1 MRSHVRAPGI
11 TVPRVITIPLGMTL
25 RLGLPLVVAAVWM
38 LSSGAALSHH
48 TYAMFDA
55 SRIVK
60 VSGTVAKL
68 EWTNPHVFVWLYV
81 PAAAGSPAKYD
92 LYAFENGSPNA
103 LSKVGWNKSILQ
115 AGDAITVEYWPL
127 RDGRKGGHL
136 SKVTLADGRVIGS
149 VGGIAGHDT
158 R

>member
-1 MRSHVRAPGI
+1 
-11 TVPRVITIPLGMTL
+11 MTL
-25 RLGLPLVVAAVWM
+25 HLRALGIAVLWA
-38 LSSGAALSHH
+38 LSADPALSHH

-55 SRIVK
+55 SRTVK

-68 EWTNPHVFVWLYV
+68 EWTNPHVFVWVYV
-81 PAAAGSPAKYD
+81 PTASTPGKYD

-103 LSKVGWNKSILQ
+103 LTKVGWNKTILQ
-115 AGDAITVEYWPL
+115 AGDAITVEFWPL

-136 SKVTLADGRVIGS
+136 SKVTLPDGRVIGS
-149 VGGIAGHDT
+149 VGGIAGRDT